1 MLDVCLL
8 GTSGMMPLPG
18 RWLTALMT
26 RLNGSSLLI
35 DCGEGT
41 QIAIREKGWSVHDID
56 IICFTHYH
64 GDHISGLPGL
74 LLSIGNAE
82 RKEPLTLIGPKGLER
97 VVSALRVI
105 APELPFELKF
115 IELTENVQELTVG
128 AYSIE
133 AFRVNH
139 NVICYGYTILVKRSG
154 RFMPE
159 KAEENRVPKELWSR
173 LQKGA
178 VIELDGRTYTQ
189 DMILGP
195 QRKGLKLTYCTDT
208 RPVPAIVQS
217 AEGADLFICE
227 GMYGETGKEEKAR
240 EHKHMTFGEAAEMAR
255 TAKVRELW
263 LTHYSPSLIHP
274 EEFIKETR
282 RIFPNTF
289 PGKDKKSVTLEFGKD
304 EM

>member
-41 QIAIREKGWSVHDID
+41 QIAIREKGWSFHDID

-74 LLSIGNAE
+74 LLSMGNAE
-82 RKEPLTLIGPKGLER
+82 RTEPLVLIGPKGLER

-115 IELTENVQELTVG
+115 IELAEASQTIKTGQ
-128 AYSIE
+128 YWIE
-133 AFRVNH
+133 AFRVSH
-139 NVICYGYTILVKRSG
+139 NVICYGYNILVKRAG

-159 KAEENRVPKELWSR
+159 KAAENHVPKEFWSR

-178 VIELDGRTYTQ
+178 VLEKDGKTYTP
-189 DMILGP
+189 DMILGSE
-195 QRKGLKLTYCTDT
+195 RKGIKLTYCTDT
-208 RPVPAIVQS
+208 RPIPAI
-217 AEGADLFICE
+217 ARAAACADLFICE
-227 GMYGETGKEEKAR
+227 GMYGEKGKENKAL
-240 EHKHMTFGEAAEMAR
+240 EHKHMTFYEAAELASE
-255 TAKVRELW
+255 AKVKEMW
-263 LTHYSPSLIHP
+263 LTHYSPSLVRP
-274 EEFIKETR
+274 EEFINDTR
-282 RIFPNTF
+282 KIFKNVF
-289 PGKDKKSVTLEFGKD
+289 AGKDKKSVTLEFDK
-304 EM
+304 EE